1 MRLVYVRKVYLFTFT
16 KSDNM
21 QLSKKIQLKP
31 LTLVNL
37 CPFCCYSDDVSGVWL

>member
-21 QLSKKIQLKP
+21 QLSKKIQLNP

-37 CPFCCYSDDVSGVWL
+37 CCYSDDVSGVWL